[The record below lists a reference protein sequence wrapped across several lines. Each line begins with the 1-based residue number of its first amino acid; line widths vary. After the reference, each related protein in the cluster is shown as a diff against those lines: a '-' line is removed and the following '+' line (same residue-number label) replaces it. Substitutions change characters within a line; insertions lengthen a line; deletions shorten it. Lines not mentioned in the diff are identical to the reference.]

1 MKVRA
6 VDFYMYGVAD
16 MDRALGFYRDTLGLA
31 VAADY
36 EGQWIEFAI
45 GAATLALIGPPHGT
59 PARPGI
65 QGGGAVALAVE
76 SVQDSLEE
84 LKAKGIQVVSG
95 PHDTPVCHMAM
106 IADPDGNR
114 IWLHQRKDGT
124 CG

>member
-1 MKVRA
+1 MQIKA

-16 MDRALGFYRDTLGLA
+16 MARALAFYRDILGLQIEA
-31 VAADY
+31 NY
-36 EGQWIEFAI
+36 EGEWIEF
-45 GAATLALIGPPHGT
+45 GVGGATLALIGPPHGT
-59 PARPGI
+59 PSRPGI

-76 SVQDSLEE
+76 DVQASLAE
-84 LKAKGIQVVSG
+84 LQAKGVQVVSG
-95 PHDTPVCHMAM
+95 PHDTPVCHMVM